1 MKTFNTMF
9 KPTSIFLTIVLLLMS
24 TFYQSA
30 SAAMIGAER
39 LLDLDGSPETRDYL
53 QQLMARKDV
62 QDALVACGI
71 NPMEA
76 KAHISSFSDT
86 EIQQIAEKINQLP
99 AGAGFANFAI
109 VVALVIVIAFII
121 FEYTG
126 VTNIFPF

>member
-53 QQLMARKDV
+53 QQLMAHKDV

-76 KAHISSFSDT
+76 KARISSFSDT
-86 EIQQIAEKINQLP
+86 EIEQIAEKINQLP
-99 AGAGFANFAI
+99 AGGGFANFAI